1 MIAKV
6 AEKISGIYK
15 ARNLIFE
22 YDTGGTQGT
31 IMHTSLPA
39 LSHTS
44 TSI

>member
-15 ARNLIFE
+15 ARNPIFE
-22 YDTGGTQGT
+22 YDAGGTQGT